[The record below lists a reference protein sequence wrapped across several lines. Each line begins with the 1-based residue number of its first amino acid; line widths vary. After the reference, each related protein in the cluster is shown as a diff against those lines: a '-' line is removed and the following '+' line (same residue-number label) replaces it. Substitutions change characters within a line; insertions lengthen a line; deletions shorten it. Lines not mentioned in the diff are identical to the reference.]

1 MGSMGRFTRLLY
13 KSLGVLG
20 LTLPLVAMA
29 GGIGTGQPAPNFELP
44 LISASNSSADD
55 LKSATISL
63 VQQRGKVVYVDFW
76 ASWCG
81 PCRTSFPQLEQ
92 IRIELSLHGFEIL
105 AISVDEFEADALK
118 FLEEIP
124 VTYPVLFDGAGITPQ
139 AWGILGMP
147 SGYLIDRKGVI
158 RLVHQG
164 FRKNDGAMLRTKII
178 ELLKE

>member
-1 MGSMGRFTRLLY
+1 VGSTWRFARLFL
-13 KSLGVLG
+13 KSLLLS
-20 LTLPLVAMA
+20 LTLSLTAMA
-29 GGIGTGQPAPNFELP
+29 GGLGAGQPAPNFELP
-44 LISASNSSADD
+44 LISGSELSA
-55 LKSATISL
+55 ANPEGTSL
-63 VQQRGKVVYVDFW
+63 SLAQLLGKVVYVDFW

-92 IRIELSLHGFEIL
+92 IRVEYSPHGFEVL

-118 FLEEIP
+118 FLGEIP
-124 VTYPVLFDGAGITPQ
+124 VTYPVLFDGAGVTPQ
-139 AWGILGMP
+139 AYGILGMP

-164 FRKNDGAMLRTKII
+164 FRKNDGAMLRRKIS